1 MFSSGMLK
9 LAPSAARRKP
19 SSSWNIHN
27 RGTEHLKSSQKY
39 IIEER
44 KKEEKPPLDQGSL
57 GDIIDNGFAM
67 IPHLSTA
74 LR

>member
-9 LAPSAARRKP
+9 LAPSATRRKP

-27 RGTEHLKSSQKY
+27 RGIEHLKSSQKY

-44 KKEEKPPLDQGSL
+44 KKGGK
-57 GDIIDNGFAM
+57 A
-67 IPHLSTA
+67 T
-74 LR
+74 LRSGKSSRYN

>member
-1 MFSSGMLK
+1 MLN

-27 RGTEHLKSSQKY
+27 TGIEHLNSSQKIY

-44 KKEEKPPLDQGSL
+44 KKGGKATFRSGKSWRY
-57 GDIIDNGFAM
+57 N
-67 IPHLSTA
+67 
-74 LR
+74 

>member
-1 MFSSGMLK
+1 MLN

-27 RGTEHLKSSQKY
+27 TGIEHLNSSQKIY

-57 GDIIDNGFAM
+57 GDIIDNAFAM
-67 IPHLSTA
+67 ILHLSTA
-74 LR
+74 LK